1 MSLLSSSRPL
11 AVELRP
17 ATAADAAA
25 LHAWRAEASIR
36 RHQPLQEA
44 SLADLRTDLARQ
56 RPADLYRSRGDRFQW
71 IVLADH
77 QAVGWITL
85 AIASWEQ
92 KIAEVGYA
100 LTAAAQGR
108 GIMSEALGLLLADL
122 FGQATI
128 ERLEARCAVDNIAS
142 QRVLEKLG
150 FTREGLL
157 RAYFEL
163 AGRRVDNYLYA
174 ILRGDYFGTAID

>member
-1 MSLLSSSRPL
+1 MSVLSSSRPL
-11 AVELRP
+11 AVGLRP
-17 ATAADAAA
+17 ATAADAPA
-25 LHAWRAEASIR
+25 LHAWRGEPSVR
-36 RHQPLQEA
+36 LHQPLQEA
-44 SLADLRTDLARQ
+44 SLSDLRADLARQ

-71 IVLADH
+71 IVLADR

-100 LTAAAQGR
+100 LTESARGR
-108 GIMSEALGLLLADL
+108 GIMTEALGQLVADL
-122 FGQATI
+122 FGQSAI
-128 ERLEARCAVDNIAS
+128 ERLEARCAVDNVAS

-163 AGRRVDNYLYA
+163 AGRRVDNHLFA
-174 ILRGDYFGTAID
+174 ILRSDFFGLARG